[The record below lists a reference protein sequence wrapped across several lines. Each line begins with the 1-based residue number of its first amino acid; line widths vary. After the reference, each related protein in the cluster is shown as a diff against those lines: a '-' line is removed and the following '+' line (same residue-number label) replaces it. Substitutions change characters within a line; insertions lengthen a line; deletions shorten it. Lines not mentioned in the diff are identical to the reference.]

1 MTPRFEAIGIV
12 VSDMGHAI
20 AFYREL
26 GLEFPDGA
34 ESEGHAEATTAGVRI
49 MLDTEETVRSFDP
62 EWKPPTEGHR
72 SARLREPQGAVGR
85 VLGHALRRSEGSR
98 RERRG
103 SVRRPVALASFPICR
118 RGRSSSPASRPSA

>member
-1 MTPRFEAIGIV
+1 MTPRFEAIGVV

-72 SARLREPQGAVGR
+72 SALAFRCDTPAEVDSAYVNLLEHGGTGHKEPWDAFWGMRYAQ
-85 VLGHALRRSEGSR
+85 
-98 RERRG
+98 
-103 SVRRPVALASFPICR
+103 VRDPDGTLVDLFANL
-118 RGRSSSPASRPSA
+118 